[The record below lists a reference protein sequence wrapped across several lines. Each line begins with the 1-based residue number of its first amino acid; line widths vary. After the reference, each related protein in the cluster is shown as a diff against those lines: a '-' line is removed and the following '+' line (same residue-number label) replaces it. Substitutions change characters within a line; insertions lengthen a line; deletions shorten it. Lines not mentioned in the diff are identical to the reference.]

1 MIKNGEFC
9 VYNGNEYEL
18 NEDND
23 GNLIIIT
30 TNREIIDATF
40 VDEYNSGVYSKIISP
55 NEMVLSVSKSVSG
68 ATTKMVFRFAFAFF
82 NATS

>member
-23 GNLIIIT
+23 GNLIIILYKSRN
-30 TNREIIDATF
+30 NRCN
-40 VDEYNSGVYSKIISP
+40 VC
-55 NEMVLSVSKSVSG
+55 
-68 ATTKMVFRFAFAFF
+68 
-82 NATS
+82 

>member
-23 GNLIIIT
+23 GNLIT
-30 TNREIIDATF
+30 QTSHTNK
-40 VDEYNSGVYSKIISP
+40 VC
-55 NEMVLSVSKSVSG
+55 
-68 ATTKMVFRFAFAFF
+68 
-82 NATS
+82 

>member
-40 VDEYNSGVYSKIISP
+40 LMNIIAEYIVK
-55 NEMVLSVSKSVSG
+55 
-68 ATTKMVFRFAFAFF
+68 
-82 NATS
+82 

>member
-40 VDEYNSGVYSKIISP
+40 VDEYNSGVYSKIIDSSLGC
-55 NEMVLSVSKSVSG
+55 VV
-68 ATTKMVFRFAFAFF
+68 
-82 NATS
+82 

>member
-30 TNREIIDATF
+30 TNREIIDA
-40 VDEYNSGVYSKIISP
+40 
-55 NEMVLSVSKSVSG
+55 NERW
-68 ATTKMVFRFAFAFF
+68 KMSIDLKKR
-82 NATS
+82 

>member
-23 GNLIIIT
+23 GKRWT
-30 TNREIIDATF
+30 EI
-40 VDEYNSGVYSKIISP
+40 NH
-55 NEMVLSVSKSVSG
+55 
-68 ATTKMVFRFAFAFF
+68 
-82 NATS
+82 

>member
-18 NEDND
+18 NEDTD

-30 TNREIIDATF
+30 TQIPRS
-40 VDEYNSGVYSKIISP
+40 VISRLTP
-55 NEMVLSVSKSVSG
+55 APSFPWTGRCIFDLQKPL
-68 ATTKMVFRFAFAFF
+68 
-82 NATS
+82 

>member
-30 TNREIIDATF
+30 TNSEI
-40 VDEYNSGVYSKIISP
+40 
-55 NEMVLSVSKSVSG
+55 MVIRLVLGKS
-68 ATTKMVFRFAFAFF
+68 
-82 NATS
+82 

>member
-23 GNLIIIT
+23 GNLIIMLHPSQPDLQLT
-30 TNREIIDATF
+30 
-40 VDEYNSGVYSKIISP
+40 
-55 NEMVLSVSKSVSG
+55 
-68 ATTKMVFRFAFAFF
+68 
-82 NATS
+82 

>member
-23 GNLIIIT
+23 GKLIIIT

-40 VDEYNSGVYSKIISP
+40 VDEYKAQSQNLWDLGF
-55 NEMVLSVSKSVSG
+55 L
-68 ATTKMVFRFAFAFF
+68 T
-82 NATS
+82 